1 LEKQSQNRELP
12 RKLQLRILALAAAV
26 LGILLLVAPM
36 VRESLSAQPVSDIP
50 RLVPGGFRPDSD
62 QWKNIMMGTVT
73 RRTFPGLVSADATVA
88 TNGDASTPVF
98 SPFTGQIA
106 EIAVHAG
113 DKVRKGDLLM
123 TVAAT
128 EALQSESDLIS
139 ATGNLRAAQIT
150 ARNADENEKRQH
162 ALYADNAALVAA
174 RGKLHALGFAEQQI
188 HALESA
194 RGPGQISSVA
204 NVLAPVSGTVVQ
216 RLVGPGQFVQAGAT
230 NPVFAIGN
238 FERLWLVGS
247 VREEDAPQI
256 KVGQA
261 VAVTVSALPGRTFRA
276 ALSWVAPAI
285 DPDTHRLQVRA
296 EVANSDGILKPEM
309 FANMLIHVG
318 GDRVSPAVPEIALIH
333 EGDKAHVWVSVGGES
348 LLLRT
353 VKPGRLQDGF
363 MEVLSGLA
371 PGERVA
377 LGGSIFL
384 DSTAR
389 PE

>member
-1 LEKQSQNRELP
+1 
-12 RKLQLRILALAAAV
+12 
-26 LGILLLVAPM
+26 
-36 VRESLSAQPVSDIP
+36 
-50 RLVPGGFRPDSD
+50 
-62 QWKNIMMGTVT
+62 
-73 RRTFPGLVSADATVA
+73 
-88 TNGDASTPVF
+88 
-98 SPFTGQIA
+98 
-106 EIAVHAG
+106 
-113 DKVRKGDLLM
+113 
-123 TVAAT
+123 
-128 EALQSESDLIS
+128 
-139 ATGNLRAAQIT
+139 
-150 ARNADENEKRQH
+150 
-162 ALYADNAALVAA
+162 
-174 RGKLHALGFAEQQI
+174 
-188 HALESA
+188 
-194 RGPGQISSVA
+194 
-204 NVLAPVSGTVVQ
+204 
-216 RLVGPGQFVQAGAT
+216 
-230 NPVFAIGN
+230 
-238 FERLWLVGS
+238 